1 VAANSMMSSMDD
13 MVLERQKSVIEN
25 PILESVNSYIT
36 MIYGEIQRIGQEK
49 IQVFRELLGQVNGFK
64 SMKTK

>member
-1 VAANSMMSSMDD
+1 MMSSMDD